1 MPGYNPDKE
10 TNIMSSKFNAFI
22 GTALDEL
29 NRESSKHLGDRS
41 QYVGGS
47 DVGNCLRKALQG
59 KINETS
65 HDKKTLL
72 RFLRGHAV
80 QDLFAEIFK
89 AGKAPFQEEVE
100 VVHPQ
105 KPYIKVHIDFLF
117 TGQKRLYVVEM
128 KSVGGIPEIPYSS
141 HLNQLALQM
150 GLVRL
155 AHPNVVVE
163 GCILY
168 VDINAGEW
176 KVCNGYN
183 IDSPEMKALYK
194 ESESRAEKIWQALQA
209 SQELEPE
216 PSFLCG
222 YCDFRGT
229 CEAHHMPDVK
239 LPADVLAAAKRYQE
253 LVAEK
258 KDIEKK
264 LDNLKLDIFGYTGDS
279 FRGAADGIDV
289 VVTTF
294 KPSVTVDSDKLKM
307 LHPDVYEECTK
318 PKAGF
323 TKLEIKKSAKKTVKA
338 EKKAA

>member
-1 MPGYNPDKE
+1 
-10 TNIMSSKFNAFI
+10 MSSKFNTFI
-22 GTALDEL
+22 GKALEEL
-29 NRESSKHLGDRS
+29 NKETSKHLGDRS
-41 QYVGGS
+41 LYVGGS
-47 DVGNCLRKALQG
+47 DIGNCLRKALQG
-59 KINETS
+59 KINEPQ

-100 VVHPQ
+100 IAHPQ

-117 TGQKRLYVVEM
+117 TGRKRLYVVEI
-128 KSVGGIPEIPYSS
+128 KSVGGIPETPYAS

-150 GLVRL
+150 GLVHL
-155 AHPNVVVE
+155 TASPDIVVE

-168 VDINAGEW
+168 VDINAAEW

-183 IDSPEMKALYK
+183 IASPEMQVLYK
-194 ESESRAEKIWQALQA
+194 ESESRAENIWEALQA

-222 YCDFRGT
+222 YCEFRGT
-229 CEAHHMPDVK
+229 CEAHQMPDVK

-258 KDIEKK
+258 KEIEKK

-279 FRGAADGIDV
+279 FRGTAHGIDV

-294 KPSVTVDSDKLKM
+294 KPSVTVDSEKLKKM
-307 LHPDVYEECTK
+307 YPEAYEECTK

-323 TKLEIKKSAKKTVKA
+323 TKLEIKKSARKPA
-338 EKKAA
+338 ETQKMAA